1 MTGAATVVAQI
12 PTMGRRFQMGMA
24 FNWVVTFLSCH
35 SVMTF
40 PYLSGYTILRRQ
52 KYLENV
58 QSISGVLM
66 CHLPKFY
73 DPSPVLSIVN
83 LDFMTHKIKGLN

>member
-1 MTGAATVVAQI
+1 
-12 PTMGRRFQMGMA
+12 MGTA

-40 PYLSGYTILRRQ
+40 PYLSSYTILRRQ
-52 KYLENV
+52 KHLENI

-66 CHLPKFY
+66 CHLPKLY
-73 DPSPVLSIVN
+73 DPSPVLSIMDLN
-83 LDFMTHKIKGLN
+83 FMTHKIKELK